1 MGLYT
6 RPDSETY
13 WISYTDNKGKRIRES
28 AGTTDK
34 DEATRVLRDKQGRIA
49 RGETVLRRADRV
61 VYEEIR
67 ADLMT
72 YYEVYGRRDPAEA
85 LGRLAHLDPYFSGW
99 KVTDID
105 ESAAMGYAKA
115 RQKNDEAAAATINRE
130 LATLSKMMTLAVRN
144 RKIVGAPKIEKLK
157 EADPRSGFVSRQQF
171 DQIAKRLPVE
181 LASAALV
188 GFTFGWRKA
197 EILSRELRHLDLAA
211 GTLRLDP
218 GETKNGRGRVVR
230 LTDELR
236 AVLSDQVAR
245 VRALEQ
251 QRGRII
257 PHLFPHLTGL
267 HAGYP
272 MQDIR
277 KVWARACRSAG
288 LPGILVHDLR
298 RSAVKGMIAAG
309 ISEKVAMTM
318 TGHVTRSTFDRYH
331 IVGEADLARAAELLG
346 APVTPSVTLSRS
358 VSRSAFSA
366 TAK

>member
-1 MGLYT
+1 MGLYR

-13 WISYTDNKGKRIRES
+13 WISYTDNKGKRVRES

-49 RGETVLRRADRV
+49 RGENVLRRADRV
-61 VYEEIR
+61 MYGEIR

-72 YYEVYGRRDPAEA
+72 FYTVYGKRDPAEA
-85 LGRLAHLDPYFSGW
+85 LCRLAHLDLCFTGW
-99 KVTDID
+99 KAVDID
-105 ESAAMGYAKA
+105 ESAAMAYAQA
-115 RQKNDEAAAATINRE
+115 RQKAGAAAGTINRE
-130 LATLSKMMTLAVRN
+130 LATLSKMLTLAVRN
-144 RKIVGAPKIEKLK
+144 KKIDRASTIEKLK
-157 EADPRSGFVSRQQF
+157 ESDPRSGFVTREQF
-171 DQIAKRLPVE
+171 DSIAKYLPVE
-181 LASAALV
+181 LAAALLV
-188 GFTFGWRKA
+188 AFVYGWRKA
-197 EILSRELRHLDLAA
+197 EVLTRELRHLDLAA

-218 GETKNGRGRVVR
+218 GETKNGRGRQIN
-230 LTDELR
+230 LTAELR

-257 PHLFPHLTGL
+257 PSLFPHLTGL

-272 MQDIR
+272 MLDIR
-277 KVWARACRSAG
+277 KAWGKACRAAG

-346 APVTPSVTLSRS
+346 APITLSRS
-358 VSRSAFSA
+358 VSRSTFSA